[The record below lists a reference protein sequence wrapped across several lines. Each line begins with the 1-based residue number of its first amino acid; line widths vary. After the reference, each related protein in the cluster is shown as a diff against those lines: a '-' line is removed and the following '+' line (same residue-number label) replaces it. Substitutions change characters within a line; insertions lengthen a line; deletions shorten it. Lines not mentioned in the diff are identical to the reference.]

1 MQRRIT
7 RAREWGF
14 SFLKI
19 DYTTFDLFG
28 KWGFEMGSSPTRTGW
43 SFADCSRTNAE
54 ILLSVYRAIREAAGE
69 DSLLL
74 GCNTV
79 GHLCAGIFDSQ
90 RTGDDTSGRSWERN
104 CRNGVNTLAFR
115 YAQHRSFF
123 HLDPDCVAITEATN
137 WVNNRMWLDLVS
149 RCGVSLF
156 ISPEPKATG
165 QEQIVAIREAFAR
178 VAHSVAVP
186 EDWMNNTMPELWRLR
201 GSGGPPRRYSWCGS
215 EGTGPLEL

>member
-1 MQRRIT
+1 ATADTRPSILLPANRFGADRERLPLSFDPSTPEGLIAMQRRIT

-115 YAQHRSFF
+115 YAQHRSF
-123 HLDPDCVAITEATN
+123 
-137 WVNNRMWLDLVS
+137 
-149 RCGVSLF
+149 
-156 ISPEPKATG
+156 
-165 QEQIVAIREAFAR
+165 
-178 VAHSVAVP
+178 
-186 EDWMNNTMPELWRLR
+186 
-201 GSGGPPRRYSWCGS
+201 
-215 EGTGPLEL
+215 